1 MPELPAVQVYG
12 IGAVAV
18 AAFTLLGF
26 MLKAMISVLQE
37 NAKSNATLAK
47 NIESLTKSIE
57 QNTEVT
63 RSTKDLFSTAF
74 VQLIRNNP
82 SQQ

>member
-1 MPELPAVQVYG
+1 MNQISDVQVYG

-18 AAFTLLGF
+18 AAFTLLGA
-26 MLKAMISVLQE
+26 LLRSMISVLQK
-37 NAKSNATLAK
+37 NAESNAVLAK
-47 NIESLTKSIE
+47 NIEGLQKSIE

-74 VQLIRNNP
+74 VQMVRENNK
-82 SQQ
+82 QT